1 MDVQA
6 AAAEEGRHEGVVAPL
21 LMLVNGDGPEGM
33 AVRAP
38 RYHPTFPG
46 RRISSSTNGEFD
58 RVRGVRVG
66 PTMEQAAAMGPSS
79 TAAASQRGSIELLVD
94 VHNTSGGGRTP
105 IACNETLLM
114 LSAAHGDRIDGFG
127 GKSRDGGGGGG
138 GADDELDDGVFC
150 VPVDRTASMRPFDET
165 KPTADADAGPSTS
178 SGPRK
183 RQAQP
188 ATKGKL
194 GPFACPHCPVRFKEE
209 RVLRRH
215 LVRKH
220 GVEKRPK
227 GKPPIYRTE
236 EQKRAAALVRMRE
249 YRSRKRQKI
258 QEANAAELLSTFF
271 NTVKPDT
278 EHGGNDADDATTSDS
293 EHEATEEGG
302 KVRAHKNGTRY
313 KKGERTSTPVMRV
326 ARPVRPGQAAIPLR
340 SSTRMTTRLARG
352 KAHKWEADNAPG
364 TLRGAMARRAGR
376 DDVVGTGGHRHEGV
390 PERRS
395 VGTNGGGAQLIAK
408 QPQLQKKA
416 VRTRRR
422 DVTRD
427 GTRGK
432 TRKRPSTTKRT
443 LTCGELEED
452 DDAEIDDAGGDAAE
466 KDGTSHS
473 TTMTWESDG
482 GSSDAEV
489 DQKAQ

>member
-1 MDVQA
+1 MPV
-6 AAAEEGRHEGVVAPL
+6 
-21 LMLVNGDGPEGM
+21 
-33 AVRAP
+33 
-38 RYHPTFPG
+38 
-46 RRISSSTNGEFD
+46 
-58 RVRGVRVG
+58 
-66 PTMEQAAAMGPSS
+66 
-79 TAAASQRGSIELLVD
+79 
-94 VHNTSGGGRTP
+94 
-105 IACNETLLM
+105 ACNETLLM
-114 LSAAHGDRIDGFG
+114 MSAAHGDRIDGFG
-127 GKSRDGGGGGG
+127 GKRRGDGGGG
-138 GADDELDDGVFC
+138 GADDELADGVFC
-150 VPVDRTASMRPFDET
+150 VPVDRAASTRPFDET
-165 KPTADADAGPSTS
+165 KPAADAEAGPSTS

-249 YRSRKRQKI
+249 YRSRKRQRI

-271 NTVKPDT
+271 NTVKPAT
-278 EHGGNDADDATTSDS
+278 EHGGNDTNDDATTSDS
-293 EHEATEEGG
+293 GHETTEGG
-302 KVRAHKNGTRY
+302 KVRAYEKGTRH
-313 KKGERTSTPVMRV
+313 KKGEKTSTPAMQV
-326 ARPVRPGQAAIPLR
+326 ARPERPGQAAIPLR
-340 SSTRMTTRLARG
+340 TSTRMTTRLARG

-376 DDVVGTGGHRHEGV
+376 DDAVGTGGHRREGV

-408 QPQLQKKA
+408 PPQLQIKT
-416 VRTRRR
+416 VRTRRGE
-422 DVTRD
+422 VTRNS
-427 GTRGK
+427 TRGK

-452 DDAEIDDAGGDAAE
+452 DDAEIDDAGGDADE
-466 KDGTSHS
+466 KDDTSHS
-473 TTMTWESDG
+473 TTMTWEGDG
-482 GSSDAEV
+482 GSSDVEV
-489 DQKAQ
+489 DQKLQ